1 MSNNESVLLSVENLS
16 VEFQTRSGT
25 LRALENV
32 NFDLR
37 RGEMLAVVGESGSGK
52 SVTSYAIMGILDPA
66 ARVTS
71 GRILLEG
78 RDILREPE
86 RNLRAMRGRS
96 FSMIF
101 QNPRTALNP
110 IRSVGK
116 QIADVLVEHTGL
128 GRKAALTRAVE
139 LLAQVKI
146 PDPERRAKAYPF
158 ELSGGMCQRV
168 IIAMALSCKPA
179 ILIAD
184 EPTTGLDVTTQAT
197 ILELIDEVARAQGMS
212 TLLITHDLALAADH
226 AERIAVM
233 HAGHVVEVASSA
245 TLLQA
250 SRHPYTKALLAAM
263 PGPAASLSALSSI
276 RGNLPDLR
284 RIDLPECR
292 YAERC
297 TRREADCAS
306 PLALEPLDARHFIAC
321 HHPL

>member
-1 MSNNESVLLSVENLS
+1 MSNNEPILLSVENLS

-32 NFDLR
+32 SFDLR

-78 RDILREPE
+78 RDILCEPE
-86 RNLRAMRGRS
+86 RNLRSMRGRS

-110 IRSVGK
+110 IRPIGK

-128 GRKAALTRAVE
+128 GRKAALTCAVG

-146 PDPERRAKAYPF
+146 PDPERRANAYPF

-168 IIAMALSCKPA
+168 MIAMALSCKPA

-226 AERIAVM
+226 AQRIAVM

-245 TLLQA
+245 TLLEA
-250 SRHPYTKALLAAM
+250 PRHPYTKALLAAM

-276 RGNLPDLR
+276 LGNLPDLR
-284 RIDLPECR
+284 RTDLPECR

>member
-1 MSNNESVLLSVENLS
+1 MSNNEPTLLSVENLS

-25 LRALENV
+25 LRALEKV
-32 NFDLR
+32 SFDLR

-78 RDILREPE
+78 RDILCETE
-86 RNLRAMRGRS
+86 RSLRSMRGRS

-110 IRSVGK
+110 IRPIGK
-116 QIADVLVEHTGL
+116 QIADVLAEHTGL

-146 PDPERRAKAYPF
+146 PDPERRARAYPF
-158 ELSGGMCQRV
+158 QLSGGMCQRV
-168 IIAMALSCKPA
+168 MIAMALSCKPA

-226 AERIAVM
+226 AQRIAVM

-245 TLLQA
+245 TLLEA
-250 SRHPYTKALLAAM
+250 PRHPYTKALLAAM

-276 RGNLPDLR
+276 PGNLPDLR
-284 RIDLPECR
+284 RTDLPDCR

-306 PLALEPLDARHFIAC
+306 LLTLKPLDARHFIAC